1 MRGGKVIWGVLGVCA
16 LLIAG
21 AMGWFTWKML
31 ELEKERALAEAR
43 ADLEERT
50 RLALWRMDT
59 VGAAMVLGENRR
71 LPEAF
76 WNDDVVSLGNAFS
89 PFLPSDD
96 PLVKLHFELVGG
108 GDLRSPE
115 VDEQWSRQAG
125 IDPELLKQRKQRFK
139 KLRGLLRDFPLAG
152 DEWSLLKQAADVGES
167 AWAAVPKSAVAQLE
181 QNKDAREQQGTAQVR
196 RDMTYQQN
204 FNDSE
209 RAQRAKAVGQAVA
222 NSAGQADP
230 SFYRNRP
237 QAQKLL
243 EAETKKAEARAPKYA
258 NMGDKSFRLE
268 MEEAEKPQASIQP
281 TADFA
286 AGAEATFAQPTLTA
300 PPGSLSRAA
309 DADTWRV
316 DELVTDPMAAD
327 EVSAEKEQPPIVLP
341 VDALDVR
348 PMRAV
353 WIGGEL
359 FLLRLVT
366 IAVPGGVVENRV
378 QGAWLN
384 AAEVKSQLLAEVA
397 DLLPLATLVPET
409 GNGHLTG
416 LAAQDPLALVA
427 FPLRLQTNEQPR
439 LMVAGVAPIQ
449 APLMVGWV
457 AVIFALAASALLV
470 RGVMRLSER
479 RAAFV
484 SSVTHELRTP
494 LTTFRL
500 YSDMLAEG
508 MVREEQ
514 KRGDYLRT
522 MRSEADRLHHLVENV
537 LAYSR
542 IERGS
547 ARTRREQVALGDL
560 LDRMRDRLAE
570 RVRQAGMEFE
580 FVCGGDCREA
590 PLETD
595 VTAVEQI
602 IFNLVDNACKYGRGA
617 DGGMIRVTGRA
628 DGRRASVS
636 VRDDGP
642 GVAAEEGKRL
652 FRPFHKSA
660 TEAAHTQPGVGL
672 GLALS
677 RRLAKALGGGLK
689 LANPGE
695 PGAEFRLELPLG

>member
-1 MRGGKVIWGVLGVCA
+1 MRGGKVIWGVLGICA

-31 ELEKERALAEAR
+31 DLEKGRALAEAR
-43 ADLEERT
+43 ADMEERT

-71 LPEAF
+71 LPEAY
-76 WNDDVVSLGNAFS
+76 WNDDVVSLGNGFS
-89 PFLPSDD
+89 PFLSSDD
-96 PLVKLHFELVGG
+96 PVVKLHFELVGG

-115 VDEQWSRQAG
+115 VDEQWSLQTGVDA
-125 IDPELLKQRKQRFK
+125 DVLKQRKQHFK
-139 KLRGLLRDFPLAG
+139 ELRGLLRDLPLAG
-152 DEWSLLKQAADVGES
+152 DEWSLLRQAADVGES
-167 AWAAVPKSAVAQLE
+167 AWAAVPKSADE
-181 QNKDAREQQGTAQVR
+181 QQELNKDAREQQGTTQVR

-204 FNDSE
+204 FNDAE
-209 RAQRAKAVGQAVA
+209 RAQRAKVVGQAVA
-222 NSAGQADP
+222 NTAAQVDST
-230 SFYRNRP
+230 FYRNRP

-243 EAETKKAEARAPKYA
+243 EAETKKATARSPKYA
-258 NMGDKSFRLE
+258 NIGDKVQAGALAI
-268 MEEAEKPQASIQP
+268 EELPMSRAGMHPP
-281 TADFA
+281 ADFA
-286 AGAEATFAQPTLTA
+286 AGISDPAAQPILTA
-300 PPGSLSRAA
+300 PPAPGAAAELWRAVA
-309 DADTWRV
+309 EDAD
-316 DELVTDPMAAD
+316 EGK
-327 EVSAEKEQPPIVLP
+327 AETESPPIELP

-384 AAEVKSQLLAEVA
+384 AEEVKSQLLAEVA

-427 FPLRLQTNEQPR
+427 FPLRLQTNEAPE
-439 LMVAGVAPIQ
+439 LAVAGVAPIQ

-457 AVIFALAASALLV
+457 AVIFALAASAFLV

-560 LDRMRDRLAE
+560 LDRMRDRLVE
-570 RVRQAGMEFE
+570 RVRQAGMEFVLE
-580 FVCGGDCREA
+580 CGGDCREA
-590 PLETD
+590 SLETD

-617 DGGMIRVTGRA
+617 DGGTIRVSGSA
-628 DGRRASVS
+628 DGRRAAVA

-677 RRLAKALGGGLK
+677 RRLAKALGGGLE
-689 LANPGE
+689 LSNPGE
-695 PGAEFRLELPLG
+695 PGAEFRLELPLA

>member
-1 MRGGKVIWGVLGVCA
+1 
-16 LLIAG
+16 
-21 AMGWFTWKML
+21 MGWFTWKML
-31 ELEKERALAEAR
+31 DLEKERALAEAR

-59 VGAAMVLGENRR
+59 VGAAMVLGENRQ

-76 WNDDVVSLGNAFS
+76 WNDDVVAPENGFS

-96 PLVKLHFELVGG
+96 PLVRLHFELVGG

-125 IDPELLKQRKQRFK
+125 IDPELLKRRKGHFK
-139 KLRGLLRDFPLAG
+139 KLRGLLRDLPLAG
-152 DEWSLLKQAADVGES
+152 DEWSLLKKAADVGES
-167 AWAAVPKSAVAQLE
+167 AWTAVPKSAVAQLE

-209 RAQRAKAVGQAVA
+209 RAQRAKAVGQAVTNTA
-222 NSAGQADP
+222 AQVDST
-230 SFYRNRP
+230 FYRNRP

-243 EAETKKAEARAPKYA
+243 QAETRKAEARAPNYS
-258 NMGDKSFRLE
+258 NIGDKADASE
-268 MEEAEKPQASIQP
+268 MEGQPVPQASVAPAAGFAAAAGRALPQP
-281 TADFA
+281 ALIAPSEPAANEDRLRSESSTADE
-286 AGAEATFAQPTLTA
+286 AGAE
-300 PPGSLSRAA
+300 S
-309 DADTWRV
+309 
-316 DELVTDPMAAD
+316 
-327 EVSAEKEQPPIVLP
+327 EQPPIALP

-384 AAEVKSQLLAEVA
+384 AAEVKSRLLAEVA
-397 DLLPLATLVPET
+397 DLLPMATLVPET

-416 LAAQDPLALVA
+416 LAAQAPLALVA
-427 FPLRLQTNEQPR
+427 FPLRLQTNEQPE
-439 LMVAGVAPIQ
+439 LVVAGVAPIQ

-457 AVIFALAASALLV
+457 AVVFALAASALLV

-479 RAAFV
+479 RASFV

-500 YSDMLAEG
+500 YSDLLAEG

-514 KRGDYLRT
+514 KRGEYLRT

-547 ARTRREQVALGDL
+547 ARTRREQVALGAL
-560 LDRMRDRLAE
+560 LDRMRDRLVE
-570 RVRQAGMEFE
+570 RVRQAGMEF
-580 FVCGGDCREA
+580 VLKCGGDCREA

-602 IFNLVDNACKYGRGA
+602 IFNLVDNACKYGRGV
-617 DGGMIRVTGRA
+617 DGGTIRVTGSA
-628 DGRRASVS
+628 NGRRAAVA

-677 RRLAKALGGGLK
+677 RRLAKALGGRLE

-695 PGAEFRLELPLG
+695 SGAEFRLELPLG

>member
-21 AMGWFTWKML
+21 AMAWFTWKML
-31 ELEKERALAEAR
+31 DLEKGRALAQGR

-50 RLALWRMDT
+50 RLALWRMDA
-59 VGAAMVLGENRR
+59 VGATLVLGENRR
-71 LPEAF
+71 SPEAYR
-76 WNDDVVSLGNAFS
+76 NDDVVSPDNGFS
-89 PFLPSDD
+89 PFLPAED

-115 VDEQWSRQAG
+115 VDDQWSREAG
-125 IDPELLKQRKQRFK
+125 VELELLNRRKDRFEE
-139 KLRGLLRDFPLAG
+139 LRGLLRESPLAG
-152 DEWSLLKQAADVGES
+152 DEWSLLNRAADVGES
-167 AWAAVPKSAVAQLE
+167 AWMAVPKSAVAQNDL
-181 QNKDAREQQGTAQVR
+181 NKELRLQQGASQVR
-196 RDMTYQQN
+196 RDMDYQSN
-204 FNDSE
+204 FNGVE
-209 RAQRAKAVGQAVA
+209 RAQRAKVVQQTVN
-222 NSAGQADP
+222 NSAAQAESGGYRSRSVAKKEMQPQAKSADP
-230 SFYRNRP
+230 GAVRD
-237 QAQKLL
+237 AEIGDKKGKLDARQSPVEDQL
-243 EAETKKAEARAPKYA
+243 VARA
-258 NMGDKSFRLE
+258 
-268 MEEAEKPQASIQP
+268 AE
-281 TADFA
+281 
-286 AGAEATFAQPTLTA
+286 
-300 PPGSLSRAA
+300 
-309 DADTWRV
+309 
-316 DELVTDPMAAD
+316 
-327 EVSAEKEQPPIVLP
+327 EVSADYAAAAGSATLIAPADPAVAVEREEAMDKDEISAEAELPPIVLP

-366 IAVPGGVVENRV
+366 MAVPGGAVENRV
-378 QGAWLN
+378 QGVWLD

-409 GNGHLTG
+409 GNGDLTG
-416 LAAQDPLALVA
+416 LAAQNPLSLVA
-427 FPLRLQTNEQPR
+427 FPLRLRTNERPE
-439 LMVAGVAPIQ
+439 LAVAGVAPIR
-449 APLMVGWV
+449 APLLVGWV
-457 AVIFALAASALLV
+457 AVLFALAASALLV

-500 YSDMLAEG
+500 YSDLLAEG
-508 MVREEQ
+508 MVREEE
-514 KRGDYLRT
+514 KRGQYLRT

-560 LDRMRDRLAE
+560 LDRMSDRLAE
-570 RVRQAGMEFE
+570 RVRQAGMEFTLE
-580 FVCGGDCREA
+580 CGGDCRGA
-590 PLETD
+590 ALETD

-602 IFNLVDNACKYGRGA
+602 IFNLVDNACKYGRGV
-617 DGGMIRVTGRA
+617 DGGTIRVSGSA
-628 DGRRASVS
+628 KGRRAVVA

-695 PGAEFRLELPLG
+695 SGAEFRLELPMG

>member
-1 MRGGKVIWGVLGVCA
+1 MRGGRVIWGVLGVCG

-31 ELEKERALAEAR
+31 ELERGRALAEAR

-50 RLALWRMDT
+50 RLALWRMDA
-59 VGAAMVLGENRR
+59 VGAAILLGENRR
-71 LPEAF
+71 PPGAYRNGAAGLAEAP
-76 WNDDVVSLGNAFS
+76 VS
-89 PFLPSDD
+89 PFLTNDD

-108 GDLRSPE
+108 GELRSPE
-115 VDEQWSRQAG
+115 VDAPWSLRAG
-125 IDPELLKQRKQRFK
+125 VDAGLLERRKRRFGQ
-139 KLRGLLRDFPLAG
+139 LRGLLRDSPLAG
-152 DEWSLLKQAADVGES
+152 DEWTLLKQAADLGES
-167 AWAAVPKSAVAQLE
+167 AWAAVSKEAP
-181 QNKDAREQQGTAQVR
+181 QQGIQNWELREEQGGAQARQDTA
-196 RDMTYQQN
+196 YQSN
-204 FNDSE
+204 FNGVE
-209 RAQRAKAVGQAVA
+209 RAQRAKVVEQTVA
-222 NSAGQADP
+222 NSA
-230 SFYRNRP
+230 
-237 QAQKLL
+237 AQVQSPVYQK
-243 EAETKKAEARAPKYA
+243 EAAARQPAGLASKDKAAKMEAP
-258 NMGDKSFRLE
+258 
-268 MEEAEKPQASIQP
+268 P
-281 TADFA
+281 
-286 AGAEATFAQPTLTA
+286 AGAQGGP
-300 PPGSLSRAA
+300 AA
-309 DADTWRV
+309 DGAV
-316 DELVTDPMAAD
+316 AELVVPAAPAGEGAAAALPLPGEAAAVD
-327 EVSAEKEQPPIVLP
+327 DAGSTVPIGVE
-341 VDALDVR
+341 ALDVR

-359 FLLRLVT
+359 FLLRLVS
-366 IAVPGGVVENRV
+366 IAAPGGVVENRV

-384 AAEVKSQLLAEVA
+384 AAEVKARLLAEVA
-397 DLLPLATLVPET
+397 DLLPRAALVPET

-427 FPLRLQTNEQPR
+427 FPLRLQTNERPE
-439 LMVAGVAPIQ
+439 LACAGMAPIQ
-449 APLMVGWV
+449 APLLVGWV
-457 AVIFALAASALLV
+457 AVLFALAAAALLV
-470 RGVMRLSER
+470 RGVVRLSER

-500 YSDMLAEG
+500 YSDLLAEG
-508 MVREEQ
+508 MVRGEE

-570 RVRQAGMEFE
+570 RVGQAGMGFSLD
-580 FVCGGDCREA
+580 CGGDCRGTL
-590 PLETD
+590 LETD

-617 DGGMIRVTGRA
+617 DGGMIRIRGGA
-628 DGRRASVS
+628 EGRRAVVT

-642 GVAAEEGKRL
+642 GVPASEGRRL

-660 TEAAHTQPGVGL
+660 TEAAHSQPGVGL

-677 RRLAKALGGGLK
+677 RRLAKALGGSLQ
-689 LANPGE
+689 LTNPGE